1 MECVAF
7 EYVLDFEL
15 ERLISAK
22 SLEAQYTLQMKA
34 KFFAALSM
42 VTTTE
47 YLRSASRSDL
57 YNQN

>member
-1 MECVAF
+1 MECVAL

-42 VTTTE
+42 VTTIE
-47 YLRSASRSDL
+47 YLRCAST
-57 YNQN
+57 

>member
-15 ERLISAK
+15 ERLISTK
-22 SLEAQYTLQMKA
+22 NLETQYTLQMKT

-47 YLRSASRSDL
+47 YLQSASR
-57 YNQN
+57 

>member
-22 SLEAQYTLQMKA
+22 SLEAQYTLQMKT

-47 YLRSASRSDL
+47 YLRSASR
-57 YNQN
+57 

>member
-22 SLEAQYTLQMKA
+22 SLETQYILQMKA
-34 KFFAALSM
+34 KSFAALSM

-47 YLRSASRSDL
+47 YLRSASR
-57 YNQN
+57 